1 MEKKKKSNRTNF
13 ARDKKCRNDLIYSQ
27 MQENNLNSLVCD
39 GLVLDYTIVIRE

>member
-27 MQENNLNSLVCD
+27 MQENNLNFSRLRRSRSGLYDCD
-39 GLVLDYTIVIRE
+39 T